1 MPFQPIPT
9 PVATSA
15 YRPERK
21 MEHGVARL
29 GRSARRQALRP
40 VEITRFV
47 GAVVIAAIVAPR
59 AARTLWW
66 REARD
71 QVLASAVRALPFVAV
86 VAALLGVTIVVQA
99 RAQGLRLDVSG
110 ALGTLLVAVVVR
122 ELGPLLAAVIVVAR
136 SGTAM
141 VAELAAAG
149 AFGEIEAMDAL
160 GVDPVQYFAVPRV
173 VGTAVSVA
181 ALAVFFNAFA
191 LVGSGVAARVVA
203 GVGAADFASSVRAAL
218 APSDIWITVAKGLLF
233 GAGVAALSCYAGL
246 VGARSATDVPR
257 SVTRGVAYSL
267 LFVFGVSA
275 LFSLAL
281 YT

>member
-1 MPFQPIPT
+1 
-9 PVATSA
+9 
-15 YRPERK
+15 

-29 GRSARRQALRP
+29 GRSARRGVTRP
-40 VEITRFV
+40 LDITRFV
-47 GAVVIAAIVAPR
+47 GAIAIAAVTAPR

-71 QVLASAVRALPFVAV
+71 QVLASAVRALPFVGV

-110 ALGTLLVAVVVR
+110 ALGGLLVAVVVR

-141 VAELAAAG
+141 AAELAAAG

-160 GVDPVQYFAVPRV
+160 GVDPLQYFAVPRV
-173 VGTAVSVA
+173 VGTAISVA

-191 LVGSGVAARVVA
+191 LVGSGVAARVVG
-203 GVGAADFASSVRAAL
+203 GVGAADFAASLRAAL
-218 APSDIWITVAKGLLF
+218 APSDLWLTVAKGLLF
-233 GAGVAALSCYAGL
+233 GAGVAAFSCYAGL
-246 VGARSATDVPR
+246 LGARTAIDVPR